1 VNNNLGNFK
10 PLASMTTGHHLINLK
25 EIAIDFMKLLF
36 TKPPLFLRYFHDI
49 CLDVKDVKQ
58 EF

>member
-1 VNNNLGNFK
+1 MNNNLGIFK
-10 PLASMTTGHHLINLK
+10 PLASKTTGHHLINLE
-25 EIAIDFMKLLF
+25 EIAIDFIKLLF
-36 TKPPLFLRYFHDI
+36 TKPPLFLRYFHYI